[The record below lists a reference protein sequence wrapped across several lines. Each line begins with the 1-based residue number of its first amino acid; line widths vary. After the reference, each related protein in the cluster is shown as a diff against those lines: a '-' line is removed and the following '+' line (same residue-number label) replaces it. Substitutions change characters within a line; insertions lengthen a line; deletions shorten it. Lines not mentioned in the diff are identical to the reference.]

1 MSAGAPYREATR
13 VRAFRASYWPE
24 PEWTVLVALFS
35 TLLAALCTLPL
46 ARRLTSLDAACA
58 YENARPVCQ
67 IRTSGLLSTRT
78 WTLST
83 IPATESGH
91 GFAERAPADE
101 VWSRFGDRGWKALGL
116 GSLRGFGLRLARG
129 CTEQIALSSS
139 EAGGYFEVSAA
150 AEALNRFFAV
160 SGSTVSFHYGPW
172 GAMPF
177 ALGAFA
183 AVTGTLAMGILAAD
197 SRLSSMSI
205 GPSAVWSSSARLDRS
220 TGSVGCL
227 QARTSRKRAWTRTAT
242 VPSSASAANR
252 AGRYGRTTA
261 RRSGMACTRSSWTS
275 STRSCGRCVPR
286 DDAPWCRD
294 GPLTLPLPRLR
305 PRGVRP
311 R

>member
-183 AVTGTLAMGILAAD
+183 AVTGTLAMGIRRRGFEVVIHVDRAERRVVIERTFGPFHWKRRVLAGEDLQEARVDTDRDGSFVSLRCKSGRSIRAD
-197 SRLSSMSI
+197 
-205 GPSAVWSSSARLDRS
+205 DRS
-220 TGSVGCL
+220 SLRHGVHKKL
-227 QARTSRKRAWTRTAT
+227 VDELNAFLRKMRTE
-242 VPSSASAANR
+242 
-252 AGRYGRTTA
+252 G
-261 RRSGMACTRSSWTS
+261 
-275 STRSCGRCVPR
+275 
-286 DDAPWCRD
+286 
-294 GPLTLPLPRLR
+294 
-305 PRGVRP
+305 
-311 R
+311 